1 MTEEVENP
9 FQMDEDYASDG
20 VIPAPNAPTLLDIDR
35 IPVLQPSELIAEFN
49 NGCYDEKLTTNG
61 QEFCSNAENSRLNA
75 EENRI
80 EPNIHILKDQEIL
93 SMGKLKSRIGFLKI
107 EEGAGTTTEED
118 EMTYEE
124 DVDDKFD
131 KEAAARLHAEFKAS
145 QATNTAQP
153 LTPPEN
159 FAPVINKIYRSSFPQ
174 AQNFPFL
181 KKLKLRSVLCLVPE
195 EYPQS
200 HEEFF
205 EKEGIKLFQLGMA
218 GNKEPFV
225 KISGDLITDAMK
237 ILLNPANHPILIHC
251 NRGKHRTGCLVGAL
265 RRVQGWSLTI
275 IFDEYRKFAAPKERP
290 MDQQF
295 IELYDQTDILRYA
308 EEHKYLPLRWD

>member
-1 MTEEVENP
+1 MTEYAESP
-9 FQMDEDYASDG
+9 FQMDEDLVPEEKLSSD
-20 VIPAPNAPTLLDIDR
+20 NAPRGLQMNEGSLLDHTHLNLHNGLAESKGHE
-35 IPVLQPSELIAEFN
+35 PLCVEANSQIAMDPDVQN
-49 NGCYDEKLTTNG
+49 TQKLRT
-61 QEFCSNAENSRLNA
+61 
-75 EENRI
+75 
-80 EPNIHILKDQEIL
+80 
-93 SMGKLKSRIGFLKI
+93 RIGYLKI

-118 EMTYEE
+118 EMTFEE

-131 KEAAARLHAEFKAS
+131 KDAAARLHAEFKAS
-145 QATNTAQP
+145 QALMKAQP

-181 KKLKLRSVLCLVPE
+181 KKLKLRSVLCLIPE

-225 KISGDLITDAMK
+225 KISADLITDAMK
-237 ILLNPANHPILIHC
+237 VLLNPANHPILIHC
-251 NRGKHRTGCLVGAL
+251 NRGKHRTGCLIGAL
-265 RRVQGWSLTI
+265 RRLQGWSLTI
-275 IFDEYRKFAAPKERP
+275 IFDEYRKFAAPKERS

-295 IELYDQTDILRYA
+295 IELYDPTNILRYA
-308 EEHKYLPLRWD
+308 EEHEYLPLLWD